1 MYKKLKLL
9 LLTLISI
16 MMLVGCQQTQ
26 TENKIETKTDMQS
39 KDRINISYEKLS
51 EKENSLLNV
60 TGNNVVRYNIKNLPK
75 DKKYK
80 IELFYEEYK
89 KGEKIREDSITGIC
103 NDDKSPKIESE
114 FLTLNYQEDKIRFV
128 FGENEGYASGVYEIK
143 DKFEYSAQT
152 YLCNDIDLELGKET
166 YIYQA
171 SKGKIQGNQN
181 YFDHIKLGE
190 PIDKKSF
197 DKIVKDSEGEVLV
210 KLVYEEIK

>member
-9 LLTLISI
+9 LLSLIST

-26 TENKIETKTDMQS
+26 TENKIETKTEMQS

-89 KGEKIREDSITGIC
+89 KGEKIIEDSITGIC

-128 FGENEGYASGVYEIK
+128 FGENEGYASGVYKIK

-152 YLCNDIDLELGKET
+152 YLCNDINLEL
-166 YIYQA
+166 
-171 SKGKIQGNQN
+171 
-181 YFDHIKLGE
+181 
-190 PIDKKSF
+190 
-197 DKIVKDSEGEVLV
+197 
-210 KLVYEEIK
+210 